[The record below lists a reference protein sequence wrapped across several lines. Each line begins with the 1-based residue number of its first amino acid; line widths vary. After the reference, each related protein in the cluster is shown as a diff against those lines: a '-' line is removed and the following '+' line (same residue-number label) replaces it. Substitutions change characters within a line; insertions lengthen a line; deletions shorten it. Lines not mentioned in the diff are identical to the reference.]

1 MDDLSPPFRLSSRL
15 ISFHLVPSCFNHVAI
30 MFPAWSIMFPSISH
44 HVSTMSPSFPMC
56 PQLGV
61 AHLSAMF
68 SSCQLRVAH
77 LDYGVSSVFIYP
89 SMFPSCLSVG
99 RESHFHYG
107 GRQLGSTQLGTMP
120 RSSHSDEQEW
130 KTQTLLEATRWP
142 AVVADVGLARG
153 SENCMLQQKRT
164 FDVRSNCTGLATWEW
179 SLFVM
184 QQWLGGPCFR
194 PVQACDK
201 APEVLGGFAP
211 LTWIMI
217 F

>member
-89 SMFPSCLSVG
+89 SMFPSCLLVG
-99 RESHFHYG
+99 QGHGTCSIREREDQRGRRSILQVLALPGKNG
-107 GRQLGSTQLGTMP
+107 GSGQ
-120 RSSHSDEQEW
+120 H
-130 KTQTLLEATRWP
+130 
-142 AVVADVGLARG
+142 RG
-153 SENCMLQQKRT
+153 WT
-164 FDVRSNCTGLATWEW
+164 
-179 SLFVM
+179 
-184 QQWLGGPCFR
+184 LGGWPGHNSR
-194 PVQACDK
+194 GWHGVEHHNTLASTT
-201 APEVLGGFAP
+201 AV
-211 LTWIMI
+211 
-217 F
+217 